1 MANNDRLAAMREAE
15 LEAAPGFDEA
25 EDGAEDVHKFLPSP
39 CPVTPLGINGK
50 NIVFLDGLKQIVTA
64 PTKCDK
70 GDLMLWF
77 GNGYLEAHYGND
89 SDSKK
94 ADRWDQRKIQTDF
107 IEDCRNLGL
116 FDPSGRVFGRG
127 AHRGPLGGHE
137 LVMHLG
143 NLVMIADPSR
153 TRVGDRMKTV
163 NAGTISLQG
172 ERLFYPAGPP
182 LPPPANSPATP
193 KDAQSLLDTF
203 RGFNFVHSTASPL
216 LLLGM
221 VGQMYLCGALRW
233 RSHMW
238 ITAPTGAGKTTLQNI
253 VRECLQGWCLH
264 TEEATEPSI
273 RQVLKDD
280 TLPVLIDEAEGHD
293 RPEQK
298 QAIIN
303 LMKRASAGGKIHRG
317 GADHKHTEFTAQS
330 CFMLTSVLH
339 APLRGEDR
347 NRMAILEMRAITDN
361 SPPPP
366 LALELATWRTLG
378 RRFHRRMIMH
388 WDRWERTYDAYR
400 RAIAELGYVSRTQD
414 TYGTLL
420 ACADLMRFDYGWGD
434 ITLSDEPGEERVLEA
449 VKDCVSL
456 MEESRN
462 ESEGDDVR
470 CRRAMLGAHLPGY
483 GGKPPEPIG
492 RWIER
497 AMTWLEE
504 PSTATQFNPDGSS
517 SSPDDP
523 FRTVNQAARDRLKNY
538 GLAVVKLHRTP
549 SGAMGYREADP
560 EDWKNSYLAVA
571 GDTNQALA
579 QIMKDTDWRGGGWK
593 QSLGKVPGVEK
604 CKVRFFEGALQAQC
618 VPLEAMT
625 FRGEGE

>member
-1 MANNDRLAAMREAE
+1 MADPDRLAAMRDAE

-25 EDGAEDVHKFLPSP
+25 EEGGDDPHKHLPSP

-64 PTKCDK
+64 PTKCEK
-70 GDLMLWF
+70 GDMMLWF
-77 GNGYLEAHYGND
+77 GNGYLEAHYGHD

-94 ADRWDQRKIQTDF
+94 ADRWDQRRAQTDF

-143 NLVMIADPSR
+143 NRVMIADPSR
-153 TRVGDRMKTV
+153 KKVGDRMKLV
-163 NAGTISLQG
+163 KAGTINLQG

-182 LPPPANSPATP
+182 LPPPANTPATVE
-193 KDAQSLLDTF
+193 DSESLLKTF
-203 RGFNFVHSTASPL
+203 EGFNFVHAKAAPL

-221 VGQMYLCGALRW
+221 VGQMYFCGALRW

-317 GADHKHTEFTAQS
+317 GADHKHSEFTAQS

-378 RRFHRRMIMH
+378 RRFHRRIIMQ
-388 WDRWERTYDAYR
+388 WDRWERTYDSYR
-400 RAIAELGYVSRTQD
+400 KAIADLGYVSRTQD

-420 ACADLMRFDYGWGD
+420 AAADLMRFDHGWWE
-434 ITLSDEPGEERVLEA
+434 ISLANAAPGIERVTQA
-449 VKDCVSL
+449 VASCVPM
-456 MEESRN
+456 MEESRA
-462 ESEGDDVR
+462 EAEGDDVR
-470 CRRAMLGAHLPGY
+470 CRRTLLGTHLPGF

-492 RWIER
+492 RWIDR
-497 AMTWLEE
+497 AMTPLIV
-504 PSTATQFNPDGSS
+504 N
-517 SSPDDP
+517 DP
-523 FRTVNQAARDRLKNY
+523 NDAESWANGALAVNQDARDRLKSY

-549 SGAMGYREADP
+549 SGALGYRDADP
-560 EDWKNSYLAVA
+560 EDWDNSYLAVA
-571 GDTNQALA
+571 GETNLALA
-579 QIMKDTDWRGGGWK
+579 QLLKDTDWRGGGWK

-604 CKVRFFEGALQAQC
+604 CKVRFYEGTVQAQC
-618 VPLEAMT
+618 VPLNAMT
-625 FRGEGE
+625 FRDEGE